1 MIWKPLLLLARL
13 WTFSKFSRNSTIFP
27 VQVLFGPEFQCVPM
41 FISKPN
47 IFRLPGTAC
56 CKWFGNYGPDV
67 WIWRSRLLRYLV
79 SFLRFVFRCWS
90 TRISLIGC
98 IFLFLMVCVADWNTP
113 RYLWITYLTV
123 NMQSCSC
130 SSNKWFESYGRT
142 SRGRSKLWKWEVD
155 ARSILPSDVWIWP
168 VCSGS
173 TLPYGSR
180 SPPMLHTV
188 LRY

>member
-1 MIWKPLLLLARL
+1 
-13 WTFSKFSRNSTIFP
+13 
-27 VQVLFGPEFQCVPM
+27 M

-67 WIWRSRLLRYLV
+67 WIWRSHLLRYLL

-90 TRISLIGC
+90 TPISLIGC
-98 IFLFLMVCVADWNTP
+98 IFLLSDRLRIQLEHSSGVSMSLVDYSP
-113 RYLWITYLTV
+113 V
-123 NMQSCSC
+123 NIKSCSC

-142 SRGRSKLWKWEVD
+142 SRGRSTLRKWEVD

-173 TLPYGSR
+173 TLPDGSR